1 MWYKIAD
8 HYKNNPVV
16 AGYDLLNE
24 PMADYMSD
32 SGLNET
38 KQERLSILWNVYDKA
53 YKRKKIGMQALKI
66 AIGSSLAIYIANL
79 FGLKYS
85 LAAGSVALLTMVTTK
100 WKTVKLSVARVV
112 TFIISVLMALIIFS
126 AVESEWMAYGIYV
139 FFVVIIA
146 EMLGWGATISVN
158 ALIGMHFLEVRDFEF
173 DFIANEFMLVLIGIT
188 MALVLNLFYD
198 YGSQRKALVENM
210 RYTEERLQM
219 ILGEISAYLANKEMQ
234 RNVWD
239 DICALEKEVQGFI
252 QDAYEYQD
260 NTFQSHPGYYI
271 DYFEMR
277 MKQCNVIHN
286 LHYEMKKI
294 RHMPDEAMIIS
305 SYVFDMLVCV
315 KEHTVPT
322 AQLDELHELFAII
335 RNNSLPKTREEFE
348 SRAMLYHILMDLE
361 EFLVFKRRFVDGLDD
376 KKRKLYW
383 DN

>member
-1 MWYKIAD
+1 MK
-8 HYKNNPVV
+8 
-16 AGYDLLNE
+16 
-24 PMADYMSD
+24 S
-32 SGLNET
+32 
-38 KQERLSILWNVYDKA
+38 
-53 YKRKKIGMQALKI
+53 KKIGMQALKI

-100 WKTVKLSVARVV
+100 WKTVKLSLARVV

-146 EMLGWGATISVN
+146 EMIGWGATISVN
-158 ALIGMHFLEVRDFEF
+158 ALIGMHFLEVRDFEV
-173 DFIANEFMLVLIGIT
+173 DFIANEF
-188 MALVLNLFYD
+188 
-198 YGSQRKALVENM
+198 
-210 RYTEERLQM
+210 
-219 ILGEISAYLANKEMQ
+219 
-234 RNVWD
+234 
-239 DICALEKEVQGFI
+239 
-252 QDAYEYQD
+252 
-260 NTFQSHPGYYI
+260 
-271 DYFEMR
+271 
-277 MKQCNVIHN
+277 
-286 LHYEMKKI
+286 
-294 RHMPDEAMIIS
+294 
-305 SYVFDMLVCV
+305 MLVCV

>member
-1 MWYKIAD
+1 MK
-8 HYKNNPVV
+8 
-16 AGYDLLNE
+16 
-24 PMADYMSD
+24 S
-32 SGLNET
+32 
-38 KQERLSILWNVYDKA
+38 
-53 YKRKKIGMQALKI
+53 KKIGMQALKI
-66 AIGSSLAIYIANL
+66 ANRKQSGDLHSQSVWTEVFTGCRKCCTSYNGDYKVENCQIIGSEGCNIYNFSTYGTYHI
-79 FGLKYS
+79 
-85 LAAGSVALLTMVTTK
+85 
-100 WKTVKLSVARVV
+100 LSSKIR
-112 TFIISVLMALIIFS
+112 MD
-126 AVESEWMAYGIYV
+126 GIWYLCV
-139 FFVVIIA
+139 FVVIIA

-315 KEHTVPT
+315 KEYTVPT

-335 RNNSLPKTREEFE
+335 RKNPLPKTREEFE

>member
-1 MWYKIAD
+1 MK
-8 HYKNNPVV
+8 
-16 AGYDLLNE
+16 
-24 PMADYMSD
+24 S
-32 SGLNET
+32 
-38 KQERLSILWNVYDKA
+38 
-53 YKRKKIGMQALKI
+53 KKIGMQALKI

-210 RYTEERLQM
+210 RYTEERLQ
-219 ILGEISAYLANKEMQ
+219 
-234 RNVWD
+234 
-239 DICALEKEVQGFI
+239 
-252 QDAYEYQD
+252 DAYEYQD

>member
-1 MWYKIAD
+1 MK
-8 HYKNNPVV
+8 
-16 AGYDLLNE
+16 
-24 PMADYMSD
+24 S
-32 SGLNET
+32 
-38 KQERLSILWNVYDKA
+38 
-53 YKRKKIGMQALKI
+53 KKIGMQALKI
-66 AIGSSLAIYIANL
+66 ALGSSLAIYIANL
-79 FGLKYS
+79 IGLKYS

-100 WKTVKLSVARVV
+100 WKTVKLSIARVV
-112 TFIISVLMALIIFS
+112 TFVISVLMAMIIFS
-126 AVESEWMAYGIYV
+126 IVKSEWIAYGVYA

-146 EMLGWGATISVN
+146 EMIGWGATISVN
-158 ALIGMHFLEVRDFEF
+158 ALIGMHFLEIRDFEV
-173 DFIANEFMLVLIGIT
+173 DFIVNEFMLVLIGIT
-188 MALVLNLFYD
+188 MAMILNLFYD

-234 RNVWD
+234 RSVWS
-239 DICALEKEVQGFI
+239 DICELEEEVQGFI

-294 RHMPDEAMIIS
+294 RKMPEEAMIIS
-305 SYVFDMLVCV
+305 AYVLDMLVCV

-322 AQLDELHELFAII
+322 AQLDELHELFDII
-335 RNNSLPKTREEFE
+335 RKNPLPKTREEFE
-348 SRAMLYHILMDLE
+348 SCAMLYHILMDLE

-376 KKRKLYW
+376 TKRKLYW

>member
-1 MWYKIAD
+1 MEKLQENEKIENTIQNYFWSG
-8 HYKNNPVV
+8 HSYPVLGIINMDIKSSAQNSWEYV
-16 AGYDLLNE
+16 HEITGGT
-24 PMADYMSD
+24 MKS
-32 SGLNET
+32 
-38 KQERLSILWNVYDKA
+38 
-53 YKRKKIGMQALKI
+53 KKIGMQALKI

-79 FGLKYS
+79 CGLKYS

>member
-1 MWYKIAD
+1 MK
-8 HYKNNPVV
+8 
-16 AGYDLLNE
+16 
-24 PMADYMSD
+24 S
-32 SGLNET
+32 
-38 KQERLSILWNVYDKA
+38 
-53 YKRKKIGMQALKI
+53 KKIGMQALKI

-100 WKTVKLSVARVV
+100 WKTVKLSLARVV

-146 EMLGWGATISVN
+146 EMIGWGATISVN
-158 ALIGMHFLEVRDFEF
+158 ALIGMHFLEVRDFEV

-271 DYFEMR
+271 DYYEMR

>member
-1 MWYKIAD
+1 MK
-8 HYKNNPVV
+8 
-16 AGYDLLNE
+16 
-24 PMADYMSD
+24 S
-32 SGLNET
+32 
-38 KQERLSILWNVYDKA
+38 
-53 YKRKKIGMQALKI
+53 KKIGMQALKI

-305 SYVFDMLVCV
+305 SYV
-315 KEHTVPT
+315 
-322 AQLDELHELFAII
+322 
-335 RNNSLPKTREEFE
+335 
-348 SRAMLYHILMDLE
+348 
-361 EFLVFKRRFVDGLDD
+361 
-376 KKRKLYW
+376 
-383 DN
+383 

>member
-1 MWYKIAD
+1 MK
-8 HYKNNPVV
+8 
-16 AGYDLLNE
+16 
-24 PMADYMSD
+24 S
-32 SGLNET
+32 
-38 KQERLSILWNVYDKA
+38 
-53 YKRKKIGMQALKI
+53 KKIGMQALKI

-158 ALIGMHFLEVRDFEF
+158 ALIGMHFLEVKDFEF

-219 ILGEISAYLANKEMQ
+219 ILGEISAYLARKCREMYGMISV
-234 RNVWD
+234 RWKKRFR
-239 DICALEKEVQGFI
+239 AL
-252 QDAYEYQD
+252 
-260 NTFQSHPGYYI
+260 S
-271 DYFEMR
+271 R
-277 MKQCNVIHN
+277 MPMN
-286 LHYEMKKI
+286 I
-294 RHMPDEAMIIS
+294 R
-305 SYVFDMLVCV
+305 
-315 KEHTVPT
+315 
-322 AQLDELHELFAII
+322 II
-335 RNNSLPKTREEFE
+335 RFT
-348 SRAMLYHILMDLE
+348 HIRDTISIILKC
-361 EFLVFKRRFVDGLDD
+361 V
-376 KKRKLYW
+376 
-383 DN
+383 